1 MLRSWQE
8 TFHLIREL
16 AVTDFKLKYQGSV
29 MSYLWSLIKPLSM
42 FGVMYLVFVK
52 FLHQNINPV
61 SLFLGIVLW
70 SYFSDFTS
78 SGLKSI
84 VDRGDLIRKIYFP
97 RAIIVIASSLSAF
110 ITLLLNLLAVF
121 VFMVFTGTTPT
132 IEAPLFLLLLVELYI
147 LALGASLFLSAL
159 YVRFRDIS
167 HIWEVMLQVLFY
179 SSGILYVLNAVPVGF
194 RPWLA
199 INPIV
204 QIVQDA
210 RNVLTNVPVPSSMDI
225 LGFGIGL
232 IPYAIPAVVLALG
245 VWVFTVSSKNFAE
258 NV

>member
-1 MLRSWQE
+1 
-8 TFHLIREL
+8 
-16 AVTDFKLKYQGSV
+16 
-29 MSYLWSLIKPLSM
+29 MSYLWSLIKPLAS
-42 FGVMYLVFVK
+42 FAVMYLVFVK
-52 FLHQNINPV
+52 FLNTSIDPA

-121 VFMVFTGTTPT
+121 VFMAFNGQLPSLS
-132 IEAPLFLLLLVELYI
+132 APLFILLLIELYA
-147 LALGASLFLSAL
+147 LALGASLILAAL

-167 HIWEVMLQVLFY
+167 HIWEVVLQILFY
-179 SSGILYVLNAVPVGF
+179 SSGILYVLSAVPVAF
-194 RPWLA
+194 QAWLA
-199 INPIV
+199 VNPIV

-210 RNVLTNVPVPSSMDI
+210 RNVLTPIHVTASADVLS
-225 LGFGIGL
+225 GL
-232 IPYAIPAVVLALG
+232 LMFVPYAIPFVVLGLG
-245 VWVFTVSSKNFAE
+245 IVIFNASSKGFAE

>member
-1 MLRSWQE
+1 
-8 TFHLIREL
+8 
-16 AVTDFKLKYQGSV
+16 
-29 MSYLWSLIKPLSM
+29 MSYLWSLIKPLSS
-42 FGVMYLVFVK
+42 FAVMYLVFVK
-52 FLHQNINPV
+52 FLHTDINPV

-70 SYFSDFTS
+70 SYFSEFTT
-78 SGLKSI
+78 SGLKAV

-121 VFMVFTGTTPT
+121 VFMIFTGTAPT
-132 IEAPLFLLLLVELYI
+132 IEAPLFLLLLIELYA

-159 YVRFRDIS
+159 YVRFRDIA
-167 HIWEVMLQVLFY
+167 HIWEVIMQALFY
-179 SSGILYVLNAVPVGF
+179 SSGILYVLSAVPAGF

-204 QIVQDA
+204 QIVQDS
-210 RNVLTNVPVPSSMDI
+210 RNVLTNVPVLSSMDV
-225 LGFGIGL
+225 LGGAIGIV
-232 IPYAIPAVVLALG
+232 PYVLPFIVLAIG
-245 VWVFTVSSKNFAE
+245 IWVFTVSSKNFAE

>member
-8 TFHLIREL
+8 TLHLIREL

-29 MSYLWSLIKPLSM
+29 MSYLWSLIKPLSS

-52 FLHQNINPV
+52 FLGTDINPV

-110 ITLLLNLLAVF
+110 ITLLLNLLAVI
-121 VFMVFTGTTPT
+121 VFMVITGTVPSV
-132 IEAPLFLLLLVELYI
+132 EAPLFLLLLVELYA
-147 LALGASLFLSAL
+147 LALGASLVLSAL

-167 HIWEVMLQVLFY
+167 HIWEVILQILFY
-179 SSGILYVLNAVPVGF
+179 SSGILYVLSAVPASF
-194 RPWLA
+194 RGILA
-199 INPIV
+199 LNPIV

-210 RNVLTNVPVPSSMDI
+210 RNVLTTIHVTSSADVLGWWAAVPYV
-225 LGFGIGL
+225 
-232 IPYAIPAVVLALG
+232 IPFIALG
-245 VWVFTVSSKNFAE
+245 LGILVFNAMSKHFAE

>member
-1 MLRSWQE
+1 
-8 TFHLIREL
+8 
-16 AVTDFKLKYQGSV
+16 

-70 SYFSDFTS
+70 SYFSEFTN

-110 ITLLLNLLAVF
+110 ITLLLNLLAVG
-121 VFMVFTGTTPT
+121 VFMILMREVPT
-132 IEAPLFLLLLVELYI
+132 IDAPFFLLLLVELYI
-147 LALGASLFLSAL
+147 LSLGAALILSAL
-159 YVRFRDIS
+159 YVRFRDIA
-167 HIWEVMLQVLFY
+167 HIWEVVLQALFY
-179 SSGILYVLNAVPVGF
+179 SSGVLYVLNAVPAAYRF
-194 RPWLA
+194 WLSL
-199 INPIV
+199 NPIV
-204 QIVQDA
+204 QIIQDA
-210 RNVLTNVPVPSSMDI
+210 RNILISSSPVISTTDVLGLPV
-225 LGFGIGL
+225 GFIPYVLPVLVLGIG
-232 IPYAIPAVVLALG
+232 
-245 VWVFTVSSKNFAE
+245 VWIFTASSKSFAE

>member
-1 MLRSWQE
+1 
-8 TFHLIREL
+8 
-16 AVTDFKLKYQGSV
+16 
-29 MSYLWSLIKPLSM
+29 MSYLWSLIKPLSS
-42 FGVMYLVFVK
+42 FAVMYLVFVK
-52 FLHQNINPV
+52 FLHTDINPV

-70 SYFSDFTS
+70 SYFSEFTT
-78 SGLKSI
+78 SGLKAI

-121 VFMVFTGTTPT
+121 VFMIFTGTAPT
-132 IEAPLFLLLLVELYI
+132 IEAPLFLLLLIELYA

-159 YVRFRDIS
+159 YVRFRDIA
-167 HIWEVMLQVLFY
+167 HIWEVIMQALFY
-179 SSGILYVLNAVPVGF
+179 SSGILYVLSAVPAGF

-204 QIVQDA
+204 QIVQDS
-210 RNVLTNVPVPSSMDI
+210 RNVLTNVPVLSSMDV
-225 LGFGIGL
+225 LGGVIGIV
-232 IPYAIPAVVLALG
+232 PYVLPFIVLAIG
-245 VWVFTVSSKNFAE
+245 IWVFTVSSKNFAE

>member
-8 TFHLIREL
+8 TAHLIREL
-16 AVTDFKLKYQGSV
+16 AITDFKLKYQGSV
-29 MSYLWSLIKPLSM
+29 MSYLWSLIKPLAS
-42 FGVMYLVFVK
+42 FAVMYLVFVK
-52 FLHQNINPV
+52 FLNTQIDPA

-121 VFMVFTGTTPT
+121 VFMAFSGQWPT
-132 IEAPLFLLLLVELYI
+132 LQAPLFLLLLVELYA
-147 LALGASLFLSAL
+147 LALGASLILSAL

-167 HIWEVMLQVLFY
+167 HIWEVILQILFY
-179 SSGILYVLNAVPVGF
+179 SSGILYVLSAVPTAF
-194 RPWLA
+194 QSWLA
-199 INPIV
+199 VNPIV
-204 QIVQDA
+204 QIVQDS
-210 RNVLTNVPVPSSMDI
+210 RNVLTPIHVTASSDVLSGM
-225 LGFGIGL
+225 LLF
-232 IPYAIPAVVLALG
+232 IPYAIPFVVLGLG
-245 VWVFTVSSKNFAE
+245 IWIFNASSKGFAE